1 MYELNYHHLRYFQA
15 VAVEGNLTRA
25 AASMNVSQSSVS
37 TQIRLLEQRLGQPLF
52 ERRGRALL
60 LTEAGRIALDYANS
74 IFASGDELVATLQA
88 SGRQRKALR
97 VGSLATLS
105 RNFQLRFLRP
115 LLGRSDVEVVLFS
128 GSAGELFSALGDLH
142 LDVVLTNQ
150 HPPAD
155 TLTDFVVRQ
164 LDQQAVSLIAT
175 PELAMGDLTIE
186 QRLAQHPMILATTG
200 TALRVGFDALT
211 DRLGVK
217 PQIAA
222 EVDDMAMMRLLAR
235 EGVGLAALP
244 PVVVRDELVSGELV
258 ECAELPSLVE
268 SFYGVTVERKFPN
281 PLLDSVM

>member
-37 TQIRLLEQRLGQPLF
+37 TQIRLLEQRLGQPWF

-115 LLGRSDVEVVLFS
+115 LLGRSDVEV
-128 GSAGELFSALGDLH
+128 
-142 LDVVLTNQ
+142 
-150 HPPAD
+150 
-155 TLTDFVVRQ
+155 
-164 LDQQAVSLIAT
+164 
-175 PELAMGDLTIE
+175 
-186 QRLAQHPMILATTG
+186 
-200 TALRVGFDALT
+200 
-211 DRLGVK
+211 
-217 PQIAA
+217 
-222 EVDDMAMMRLLAR
+222 
-235 EGVGLAALP
+235 
-244 PVVVRDELVSGELV
+244 
-258 ECAELPSLVE
+258 
-268 SFYGVTVERKFPN
+268 
-281 PLLDSVM
+281 